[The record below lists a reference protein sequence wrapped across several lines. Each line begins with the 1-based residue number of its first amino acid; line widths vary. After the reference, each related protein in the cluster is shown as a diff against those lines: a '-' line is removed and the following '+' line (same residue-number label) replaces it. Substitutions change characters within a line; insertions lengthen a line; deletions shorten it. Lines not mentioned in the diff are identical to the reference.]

1 MMDGVA
7 YLISRSY
14 RKDALKQL
22 IPDKEEQ
29 IEIFVTEKSISRSEF
44 FNAGSNGLR
53 AELVLVTP
61 EVNYSGE
68 NEVMYN
74 DVHYAIYRTYRA
86 PESDDVELY
95 LHKKAG
101 VKNG

>member
-1 MMDGVA
+1 MDGIA
-7 YLISRSY
+7 YLVSRTY
-14 RKDALKQL
+14 KKDVLKQL

-29 IEIFVTEKSISRSEF
+29 IEIFVTEKSVGRNEF
-44 FNAGSNGLR
+44 FGAGSNGLR
-53 AELVLVTP
+53 AELVLITP

-68 NEVMYN
+68 NEVIYN
-74 DVHYAIYRTYRA
+74 DVRYAIYRTYRA

-95 LHKKAG
+95 LHRKAG